1 MAAMAARGAVAAVAA
16 TQQQQQQQQHHQMQ
30 GVTSSTRGA
39 MRTLV
44 RSLVTKAPPT

>member
-16 TQQQQQQQQHHQMQ
+16 TQQQQQQQHHQVQ
-30 GVTSSTRGA
+30 GLTSSTRGA

>member
-16 TQQQQQQQQHHQMQ
+16 TQQQQQQQHHQMQ